1 MDDEKRNYSVI
12 GTVSIGT
19 DEYRDLIEAV
29 KNAEAKLEK
38 KESEYWEQY
47 RKTNKAEVELKDI
60 KEKYSKYSDFISGSE
75 EIKAKYKL
83 WLIEKQTAE
92 VEAD

>member
-38 KESEYWEQY
+38 K
-47 RKTNKAEVELKDI
+47 
-60 KEKYSKYSDFISGSE
+60 
-75 EIKAKYKL
+75 
-83 WLIEKQTAE
+83 
-92 VEAD
+92 